1 MSTPGSKLIVP
12 EPRRS
17 DPQPVTQQSAI
28 LAMISRANE
37 NPDINIDKMERLYV
51 MYEKAMTIDK
61 ETAFN
66 AAMTQAQ
73 MEMAPI
79 ATDATNPQ
87 TRSKYAS
94 YAQLDRAVRPIYT
107 KHGFALSFDEGDSP
121 KPEHVRVLCQVS
133 HASGFSRSFHTD
145 MPADGKGAKG
155 GDVMTKTHAVGA
167 AKSYGMRY
175 LLRGIFNLAVGEE
188 DNDGNTE
195 ERISEQQ
202 AAELR
207 KLLSEVNA
215 NEESFLRTIKAQ
227 SIESIRAGAYST
239 VVALVEAKRRRK

>member
-1 MSTPGSKLIVP
+1 MSTAGKLIVP
-12 EPRRS
+12 EQRS
-17 DPQPVTQQSAI
+17 RGEPQPVTQQSAI

-37 NPDINIDKMERLYV
+37 NPDINIDKMERLYA
-51 MYEKAMTIDK
+51 MYEKAMIIDK

-79 ATDATNPQ
+79 AADATNPQ

-107 KHGFALSFDEGDSP
+107 RHGFALSFDEGECA
-121 KPEHVRVLCQVS
+121 KPEYVRVLCQVS
-133 HASGFSRSFHTD
+133 HGAGFSRIFHTD

-155 GDVMTKTHAVGA
+155 GDVMSKTHAVGA

-188 DNDGNTE
+188 DKDGNDETA
-195 ERISEQQ
+195 ISEQQ
-202 AAELR
+202 VQELR
-207 KLLSEVNA
+207 KLLTETNS
-215 NEESFLRTIKAQ
+215 NEERFLRTIKAQ
-227 SIESIRAGAYST
+227 SLESIRAGAYST
-239 VVALVEAKRRRK
+239 VVGLIEAKRRRQ